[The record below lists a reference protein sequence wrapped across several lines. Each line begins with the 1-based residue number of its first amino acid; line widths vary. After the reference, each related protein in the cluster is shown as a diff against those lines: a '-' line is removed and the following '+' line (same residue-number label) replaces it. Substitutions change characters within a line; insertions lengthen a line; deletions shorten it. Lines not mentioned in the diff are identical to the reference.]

1 MPIFAVTALF
11 VLILDQITKVL
22 VRGHIRYGGQVPLLP
37 GWVHLV
43 FVNNQGA
50 AWSVL
55 TGQRVFLVVFT
66 TIVTVVV
73 GYMAR
78 EMVARGKLA
87 ATGWGLIMGG
97 ALGNLADRASY
108 GKVTDFIQLDTTI
121 NFIRTFPVF
130 NVADSALTVG
140 VVLMVLSLLL
150 APRPAQTS
158 DTPAT

>member
-1 MPIFAVTALF
+1 MPLFALTALF
-11 VLILDQITKVL
+11 VLSVDQLTKIL
-22 VRGHIRYGGQVPLLP
+22 VRGHIAYGGQLQLLP

-43 FVNNQGA
+43 FVNNRGA

-55 TGQRVFLVVFT
+55 TGRRVFLVVFT
-66 TIVTVVV
+66 SVVTVVV
-73 GYMAR
+73 GYLAR

-87 ATGWGLIMGG
+87 TIGWGLIMGG
-97 ALGNLADRASY
+97 ALGNLADRAFY

-121 NFIRTFPVF
+121 NVIRTFPVF

-140 VVLMVLSLLL
+140 VVLMILSFLL
-150 APRPAQTS
+150 APRVPQTS